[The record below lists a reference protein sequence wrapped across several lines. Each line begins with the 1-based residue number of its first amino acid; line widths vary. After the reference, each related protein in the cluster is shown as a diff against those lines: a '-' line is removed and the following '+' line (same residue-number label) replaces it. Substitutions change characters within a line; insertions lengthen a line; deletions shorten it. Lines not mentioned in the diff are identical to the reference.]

1 MLAGIGLAG
10 LVALFLIL
18 LDTWRARQGGAVG
31 PHNSSRMFRVFQA
44 PVGLALAGFGSLLA
58 TVAFPL
64 DDYWHSLYGIDVT
77 LWAPFHVMIIA
88 GVLMIG
94 LGTLYVVASEM
105 NRLAVGRTRTLAE
118 GGFLA
123 LLAVVLSTLT
133 LFLVQ
138 GESSEGLIRL
148 GSYEFVV
155 YPVLVATALPI
166 FLVSALLVTR
176 RPGAATFVALVFVA
190 IRQAMFVFV
199 PWAMDQAVAAEG
211 LAYRPN
217 GPQHVLTPFA
227 YPAAIIVVGLALDL
241 VYGLTRR
248 QGRTGT
254 LLLGAMAVIAPLAIT
269 LWEKPWLATLATYYY
284 PNLDAN
290 GALLRAMPF
299 TVAGALAGLGL
310 AVLLSRGLRA
320 VRQ

>member
-1 MLAGIGLAG
+1 
-10 LVALFLIL
+10 
-18 LDTWRARQGGAVG
+18 
-31 PHNSSRMFRVFQA
+31 
-44 PVGLALAGFGSLLA
+44 
-58 TVAFPL
+58 
-64 DDYWHSLYGIDVT
+64 
-77 LWAPFHVMIIA
+77 
-88 GVLMIG
+88 
-94 LGTLYVVASEM
+94 
-105 NRLAVGRTRTLAE
+105 
-118 GGFLA
+118 
-123 LLAVVLSTLT
+123 
-133 LFLVQ
+133 
-138 GESSEGLIRL
+138 
-148 GSYEFVV
+148 
-155 YPVLVATALPI
+155 
-166 FLVSALLVTR
+166 
-176 RPGAATFVALVFVA
+176 
-190 IRQAMFVFV
+190 V

-227 YPAAIIVVGLALDL
+227 YPALIIVVGLALDL

-269 LWEKPWLATLATYYY
+269 LWEKPWMATLATYYY